1 MSMIKKF
8 IMILLLPALL
18 SMAIFFISSRKLSD
32 NIVSI
37 YKNGQSE
44 IMADRNSGKI
54 LIKENPSGYFAEY
67 SEDVPDN
74 FKGYLIGKEDKYF
87 YYHRGINPISSFR
100 AAFNY
105 LSGKKNL
112 ASSTL
117 TQQLAKILLKN
128 ENDRSLK
135 NKITESIYAL
145 SMEINLSKDDI
156 LEMYANTVYFGNK
169 AQGINEAS
177 RLYFGLSPGMLSK
190 EQTLQLISTISGP
203 SINNPFL
210 VENASS
216 SNDLAGYLK
225 IETQNIEPLTT
236 EEIAAKR
243 KQFNDYVNGTNR
255 FEMESL
261 GVDCAD
267 SCNLTIDGSL
277 SDKVREILKRNLLSS
292 SDKKVTNG
300 AVVVIKLPEN
310 ELLSVIGSP
319 DPRFGDYG
327 YQINMAKE
335 PRPIGSTIK
344 PFIYLKAF
352 EKGLRPYTLVE
363 DKEYKYM
370 IGSGFPL
377 YPKNYDYQYHGIV
390 NLHYALSNSL
400 NVPSVIVLEDVGLD
414 NFYKFMLDDL
424 QLKPVQDMEN
434 YQLGIAL
441 GELETDL
448 LSLSYYFTIFP
459 SGGQLH
465 PLKIYK
471 DKNDFKYNLKTDFS
485 LNKTISKE
493 SYVQLINKVLS
504 DRKTGVEQFGIKSSL
519 NLPYDNYAVKT
530 GTSREFHDS
539 WTIGYT
545 PDFLVGVWVGNSD
558 NTPMDNVSGQS
569 GAGSVWNEVMS
580 LMMNSAYNKKT
591 SFNFRY
597 IKDYYEND
605 FIEYGLAGD
614 DYEKQ
619 KMMLMKY
626 KLIASP
632 HDNDTFLFENNTQI
646 PLKSKEESKWY
657 INDELLGSG
666 KEIIFVPQNYGIYKI
681 EAASTESEKKESI
694 SIRLEKDR

>member
-1 MSMIKKF
+1 MPMIKKIGIIF
-8 IMILLLPALL
+8 LLVTVL
-18 SMAIFFISSRKLSD
+18 SAAAFFASSRRLSD
-32 NIVSI
+32 HVVSI
-37 YKNGQSE
+37 YESSRSE
-44 IMADRNSGKI
+44 IITDRNSKII
-54 LIKENPSGYFAEY
+54 LIKENQSGYFAEY
-67 SEDVPDN
+67 SDNIPDI
-74 FKGYLIGKEDKYF
+74 FKEYLIKKEDKFF
-87 YYHRGINPISSFR
+87 YYHFGINPISSLR
-100 AAFNY
+100 AVFNY
-105 LSGKKNL
+105 ITGRKNL

-128 ENDRSLK
+128 ENDRNLK
-135 NKITESIYAL
+135 NKVMESIYAL
-145 SMEINLSKDDI
+145 SMEINLSKDEI
-156 LEMYANTVYFGNK
+156 LKMYANSAYFGNK
-169 AQGINEAS
+169 AQGINEAG
-177 RLYFGLSPGMLSK
+177 RLYFDLTPGMLSK

-203 SINNPFL
+203 SVNNPFL

-216 SNDLAGYLK
+216 SNDLAQYLK
-225 IETQNIEPLTT
+225 IKTTDIKPLTA
-236 EEIAAKR
+236 EEIVEKR
-243 KQFNDYVNGTNR
+243 KKFNDYVNGINR
-255 FEMESL
+255 FELESM
-261 GVDCAD
+261 GIDCRNNCD
-267 SCNLTIDGSL
+267 LTIDIEL
-277 SDKVREILKRNLLSS
+277 SNKIREALKRNLLSS

-319 DPRFGDYG
+319 DPRFEDYG

-377 YPKNYDYQYHGIV
+377 YPKNYDYQYRGIV

-400 NVPSVIVLEDVGLD
+400 NVPSVIVLENVGLE
-414 NFYKFMLDDL
+414 NFYKFMLEDL
-424 QLKPVQDMEN
+424 SFKPVQDMEN

-459 SGGQLH
+459 NEGRLM

-471 DKNDFKYNLKTDFS
+471 DKNDFKYGLKTDFS
-485 LNKTISKE
+485 LDRTISQIKYIE
-493 SYVQLINKVLS
+493 LVNKILS
-504 DRKTGVEQFGIKSSL
+504 DRKTGMEQFGINSSL
-519 NLPYDNYAVKT
+519 NLPFDNYAVKT

-545 PDFLVGVWVGNSD
+545 PDFLVGAWVGNSD
-558 NTPMDNVSGQS
+558 NTPMDEVSGQS

-591 SFNFRY
+591 PFRFQY
-597 IKDYYEND
+597 VKDYYNNGSV
-605 FIEYGLAGD
+605 EYGLEGD

-619 KMMLMKY
+619 KIMLIED
-626 KLIASP
+626 KLIINP
-632 HDNDTFLFENNTQI
+632 HDKDTFLLEKNTQI
-646 PLKSKEESKWY
+646 RLKSKEESKWY
-657 INDELLGSG
+657 VNNEMVGSG
-666 KEIIFVPQNYGIYKI
+666 KEIIFTPQEIGNNKI
-681 EAASTESEKKESI
+681 EAISLESDKKELLVI
-694 SIRLEKDR
+694 YIEKEQ